1 MYIEPH
7 NKTSMLQEFL
17 PLAIAHLIA
26 VASPGPDFAVVTKN
40 TINYGKKYGR
50 ITALGVGIA
59 ILLHVTYAI
68 LGFSLIVK
76 SNPTLFSIIKYG
88 GAAFLLYLGVMSLKS
103 KPSTLSQ
110 NTVTEQRITSAKAF
124 RQGFFTNAL
133 NVKAMLFFLFL
144 FTSIVDTDT
153 GINTKII
160 YGVWLSGFTYAWFYG
175 IASFIGWKPV
185 RDFFLNWG
193 NTFDKVMGIILIIL
207 AFVLIIK

>member
-1 MYIEPH
+1 
-7 NKTSMLQEFL
+7 MLQEFL

-76 SNPTLFSIIKYG
+76 SNPTLFNIIKYG
-88 GAAFLLYLGVMSLKS
+88 GAAFLLYLGIMSLISNSS
-103 KPSTLSQ
+103 KASEEKDIEQ
-110 NTVTEQRITSAKAF
+110 NMTSKKAF
-124 RQGFFTNAL
+124 RQGFLTNAL

-144 FTSIVDTDT
+144 FTSIVDSKT
-153 GINTKII
+153 GVNTKIL
-160 YGVWLSGFTYAWFYG
+160 YGLWLSGFTYAWFYG

-193 NTFDKVMGIILIIL
+193 NTFDKIMGIILIVL
-207 AFVLIIK
+207 AIVLAIK